1 MDHPQLPAIS
11 EEEFAAEIELFDK
24 AKDPDEVDRLLSR
37 WLIMYL
43 PKPRNA
49 LDQEPQEIKKIR
61 ITYTDKMNKLAKIYR
76 RIMEH
81 QRNITV
87 RKVLLEQRQ
96 LTVPTSNPYATPAGP
111 NASRPSVIK
120 LAVGSNGGQ
129 HTAPRIT
136 YNGNYN
142 STIRNAVINGVEA
155 QPNSSMDGIQSIA
168 AYETVATSS
177 GTSHVTSSTTMQMPI
192 LTNRVE
198 NNRPS
203 STSTSLMAATQS
215 MTTSIPTENNT
226 NVRNLTNNGQ
236 AIQSTNTME
245 TIGSVAAYETVATST
260 GSSIGI
266 SNAME
271 IDRTASTSTAA
282 LAFTQPE
289 ISSITMRMPIVHNS
303 IRFGNAAENDRITS
317 TPTFTP
323 PPPAASSLPMRIP
336 NLPSTSS
343 SSVTAPPAH
352 STGTP
357 SFTGPLPVASSLPMR
372 IPNLPTTSRSSV
384 TPPPAHSTGTPIF
397 NPPRPAAS
405 STPMQTQNLP
415 PTDDC
420 KYTVIGPNGTTVSS
434 KQFKR
439 ISFKLPSTATR
450 NLLCLVF
457 SEYVLAKNTLS
468 GKPSPAFK
476 NRERP
481 LKGQLDPDKVSDII
495 YCVRKNTTL
504 SEKNVRTI
512 ITTKCADSTKKM
524 RRLSQPP
531 KTIE

>member
-357 SFTGPLPVASSLPMR
+357 
-372 IPNLPTTSRSSV
+372 
-384 TPPPAHSTGTPIF
+384 IF